1 MINVLIPI
9 GSNLKS
15 YQQMIDGLS
24 HFYDVNIIVGLSE
37 KQEDQIVKL
46 DNVRYVIFKDGTDR
60 EAMINSLSMFV
71 LAGQILILRRAVD
84 AKKLEKIL
92 SSNAGIT
99 LAKNRPGNK
108 FTAFFIN
115 LWHKLVQ
122 MFFGVKFYEGDN
134 SIIKFSQ
141 DLSEVLLQTGNLSY
155 NSRVNRWKGVDQ
167 TVVEVDW
174 GKAEKFSTDKKQTL
188 IYSLTAAAL
197 IVVATVVTV
206 LLCVFAN
213 INFVLGLLIVC
224 IDIICIFMA
233 IILLMMLAFNN
244 KVGKKIVG
252 EGEIVGGK
260 LD

>member
-60 EAMINSLSMFV
+60 EAMLNSLSMFV

-99 LAKNRPGNK
+99 LAKKPTR
-108 FTAFFIN
+108 
-115 LWHKLVQ
+115 Q
-122 MFFGVKFYEGDN
+122 
-134 SIIKFSQ
+134 Q
-141 DLSEVLLQTGNLSY
+141 
-155 NSRVNRWKGVDQ
+155 
-167 TVVEVDW
+167 
-174 GKAEKFSTDKKQTL
+174 
-188 IYSLTAAAL
+188 IYCFLYQSLA
-197 IVVATVVTV
+197 
-206 LLCVFAN
+206 
-213 INFVLGLLIVC
+213 
-224 IDIICIFMA
+224 
-233 IILLMMLAFNN
+233 
-244 KVGKKIVG
+244 
-252 EGEIVGGK
+252 
-260 LD
+260 